1 MITTNTFGVCPVVSA
16 GNAGSHHAA
25 HAAAA
30 AALAAAPKR
39 RAAAATEVSV
49 DRGST

>member
-1 MITTNTFGVCPVVSA
+1 MITTDAFGVGPVVSA
-16 GNAGSHHAA
+16 GNAGSRHAA

-30 AALAAAPKR
+30 AALAAAHKR
-39 RAAAATEVSV
+39 RNAAATDASV

>member
-1 MITTNTFGVCPVVSA
+1 MMINMNAFGVRPA
-16 GNAGSHHAA
+16 GDTGSRHAA

-30 AALAAAPKR
+30 AALAAARKR
-39 RAAAATEVSV
+39 RNAAATEVSV